1 MKYTII
7 YIDKFYQKVKYT
19 ELLMRLIDDTKAVSM
34 VVAALLLIIVVAGSV
49 AFLAGTMQGVTSQT
63 DKAVSNGNSADLGA
77 IKINIISS
85 DLALPAVSPLV
96 KAYNDKTLGVKLQL
110 QQSDSLGGTSNFSI
124 GSVSSGLADI
134 GVSDREPSPDEMA
147 KYPDLVA
154 QKFGIS
160 GIVVIVNSSTPNI
173 IFSKSDLINNYSG
186 SCFTCF
192 KAYHMQNMSSR
203 YTGTEAAFLQYINA
217 SINSPYSV
225 KGGASMLDAV
235 KNMPESIGFIEY
247 GYVDSQDKLGNNV
260 YIGGLKNE
268 NSSITY
274 TNMSYSN
281 FTLAAISDNVNNS
294 YYPLELAHPLYF
306 VTRGKSSLADA
317 FVKWARSFEGQDII
331 EKNGYI
337 SYTREFS

>member
-7 YIDKFYQKVKYT
+7 YRDKFYQKVKYT

-34 VVAALLLIIVVAGSV
+34 VVSALLLIIVVAGSV
-49 AFLAGTMQGVTSQT
+49 AFLAGTMQGITSQT
-63 DKAVSNGNSADLGA
+63 DKVVSNGNSADLGA
-77 IKINIISS
+77 LKINIISS

-96 KAYNDKTLGVKLQL
+96 KAYNDKNLGVKLQL

-134 GVSDREPSPDEMA
+134 GVSDREPSPDEME

-154 QKFGIS
+154 QKFGTS
-160 GIVVIVNSSTPNI
+160 GIVVIVNSVTYPNTTT
-173 IFSKSDLINNYSG
+173 FSKADLINNYSG
-186 SCFTCF
+186 TGL
-192 KAYHMQNMSSR
+192 KAYHYMQKTGSR
-203 YTGTEAAFLQYINA
+203 FPGTEVAFSQYIN
-217 SINSPYSV
+217 NSVDSGNAV
-225 KGGASMLDAV
+225 NGGAGMLDVV

-247 GYVDSQDKLGNNV
+247 GYVDSQDKLGSA
-260 YIGGLKNE
+260 YIAGLYDE
-268 NSSITY
+268 NSTITY